1 MSWEAVRLTKRRC
14 VAIDICVQLPIH
26 DPDGSISDQIST
38 RLMAIIF
45 KDLFDGITSSNSW
58 TLAQAVHRRRRL
70 VNEQESSV
78 PDRTLGRLRSKQK
91 LRHDRKNPDYISD
104 AGKLVG
110 YLYRLHGLHQSK
122 SATSC
127 HTSSQALPHTHNYS
141 KLPKCLQQ
149 LFSFQYYS
157 SFVSAIL
164 PDLPNRYY
172 SSQPAS
178 TTPKTPDYL
187 QIRPYLFQQD
197 SLPRLINNSL
207 IPVAVVPL
215 LTVGKKP
222 VDDDTADGE
231 DEDEDGP
238 QELVADGAAGLEDL
252 DWKLALVHCVLRWW
266 PGYGV
271 AYSTRG
277 CPGLAR

>member
-26 DPDGSISDQIST
+26 DPGGSISDQIST

-70 VNEQESSV
+70 VDEQESSV

-110 YLYRLHGLHQSK
+110 YLYRLHGLQQSK
-122 SATSC
+122 PATSC
-127 HTSSQALPHTHNYS
+127 HTSSQLLPHTHNYS

-149 LFSFQYYS
+149 LFSFQ
-157 SFVSAIL
+157 
-164 PDLPNRYY
+164 
-172 SSQPAS
+172 
-178 TTPKTPDYL
+178 
-187 QIRPYLFQQD
+187 
-197 SLPRLINNSL
+197 
-207 IPVAVVPL
+207 
-215 LTVGKKP
+215 
-222 VDDDTADGE
+222 
-231 DEDEDGP
+231 
-238 QELVADGAAGLEDL
+238 
-252 DWKLALVHCVLRWW
+252 
-266 PGYGV
+266 
-271 AYSTRG
+271 
-277 CPGLAR
+277 